1 MNLPNKITLF
11 RIIMLPVFLTTGI
24 LALYGIPYRYFV
36 SIALFV
42 IAAVSDYFDGHIA
55 RKYNLVTN
63 LGKFMDPIADKLLCT
78 TGFLLLI
85 LGIAEAPIIPAPYGL
100 IAFFIM
106 LLRDYAITGLRQI
119 AQLKG
124 CIIAADKL
132 GKIKANFQY
141 VSIVFGFLI
150 GGLNQFDVIK
160 NHVVM
165 TYVNYLFYAVV
176 AITTMLV
183 LISGIMYLVKN
194 AHVFKEDDPN
204 NNSNNDKKE
213 KSIDLDKKQIKN
225 TNKGTK

>member
-11 RIIMLPVFLTTGI
+11 RIIMLPVFLATGI
-24 LALYGIPYRYFV
+24 LALYGIPYMYFV

-85 LGIAEAPIIPAPYGL
+85 VGINSTPIIPAPYGF
-100 IAFFIM
+100 IAFFLM

-124 CIIAADKL
+124 SIIAADKL

-141 VSIVFGFLI
+141 VTIVMGFLI
-150 GGLNQFDVIK
+150 GGLNQFEIIA
-160 NHVVM
+160 NHIVM
-165 TYVNYLFYAVV
+165 VYVNWVFYAVV
-176 AITTMLV
+176 AITTLLV

-194 AHVFKEDDPN
+194 RHVFKDDEQVEQKKI
-204 NNSNNDKKE
+204 SRKE
-213 KSIDLDKKQIKN
+213 KSSSEEKN
-225 TNKGTK
+225 NN

>member
-11 RIIMLPVFLTTGI
+11 RIIMLPVFLATGI
-24 LALYGIPYRYFV
+24 LALYGIPYMYFV

-55 RKYNLVTN
+55 RKYNLVTD

-85 LGIAEAPIIPAPYGL
+85 LGINELPIIPAPYGL
-100 IAFFIM
+100 IAFFII

-124 CIIAADKL
+124 SIIAADKL

-141 VSIVFGFLI
+141 VTIVFGFLI
-150 GGLNQFDVIK
+150 GGLNQFDVIR
-160 NHVVM
+160 NHIVM
-165 TYVNYLFYAVV
+165 TYVNYVFYAVV
-176 AITTMLV
+176 AVTTILV
-183 LISGIMYLVKN
+183 LVSGIMYLVKN
-194 AHVFKEDDPN
+194 RHVFKEVD
-204 NNSNNDKKE
+204 SKKTEVESTAKKTVKKE
-213 KSIDLDKKQIKN
+213 KS
-225 TNKGTK
+225 TK